1 MPQAEVRAYRA
12 EDRDAVRRICFET
25 GYMGAPADW
34 YWRHFESFAE
44 IWTGYY
50 TDHEPE
56 SLFVATL
63 DDRVVGY
70 LTGCVDTRR
79 APSPADAV
87 KAAML
92 RYWLFLRPGTAGF
105 FFRAFVDVVRLGG
118 APEGET
124 DDPRYPAHLHIN
136 LLPEARGTGLGA
148 GLMRAWLDR
157 LRSLGVPG
165 CHLGTLHEN
174 ENAIGFFTH
183 QGFHRHG
190 PPVATPGLR
199 SPDGQIHHAQ
209 LMVREIDVGV

>member
-12 EDRDAVRRICFET
+12 EDRDAVRRICFAT

-34 YWRHFESFAE
+34 YWRHSESFAE

-70 LTGCVDTRR
+70 LTGCVDTKR

-105 FFRAFVDVVRLGG
+105 FFRALVDVVCLGG

-183 QGFHRHG
+183 QGFQRHG

-199 SPDGQIHHAQ
+199 SPDGQIHHVQ